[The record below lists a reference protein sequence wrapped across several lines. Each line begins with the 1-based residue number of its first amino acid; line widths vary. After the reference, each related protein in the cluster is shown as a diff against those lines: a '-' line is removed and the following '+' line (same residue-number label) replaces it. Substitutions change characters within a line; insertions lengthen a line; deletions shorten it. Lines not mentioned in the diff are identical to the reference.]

1 MAAIPLGIGGTIM
14 FSYWFNFANDIYF
27 QIALLTTIGLS
38 CKNAILMVEFAAHR
52 QQQGM
57 PVLQAALQAAGL
69 RLRPILMTS
78 IAFGAGVI
86 PLMFSTGA
94 GALSRQSIGYSVFGG
109 VLFGTVLVL
118 IFIPLMYVLIRPKA
132 IQT

>member
-1 MAAIPLGIGGTIM
+1 
-14 FSYWFNFANDIYF
+14 
-27 QIALLTTIGLS
+27 
-38 CKNAILMVEFAAHR
+38 MVEYAASL
-52 QQQGM
+52 QEQGRSAID
-57 PVLQAALQAAGL
+57 AALHAAEL

-86 PLMFSTGA
+86 PLMFSSGA

-118 IFIPLMYVLIRPKA
+118 LFIPLMYVLIRREKGRV
-132 IQT
+132 

>member
-1 MAAIPLGIGGTIM
+1 
-14 FSYWFNFANDIYF
+14 
-27 QIALLTTIGLS
+27 
-38 CKNAILMVEFAAHR
+38 
-52 QQQGM
+52 
-57 PVLQAALQAAGL
+57 
-69 RLRPILMTS
+69 
-78 IAFGAGVI
+78 
-86 PLMFSTGA
+86 MFSTGA

>member
-1 MAAIPLGIGGTIM
+1 
-14 FSYWFNFANDIYF
+14 
-27 QIALLTTIGLS
+27 
-38 CKNAILMVEFAAHR
+38 MVEFAAHR

-94 GALSRQSIGYSVFGG
+94 GALSRQSSGYSVFGG